1 MPLPNIFEANT
12 EPLHYKAGEK
22 IFAAGDA
29 GDAMFVVKAGEVD
42 LLVGSQVVETVG
54 PEGFFGEMALI
65 EGGDRTA
72 TAMARSDCKLIP
84 INQKR
89 FDYMLG
95 EVPFFAMHILKV
107 FSKRLR
113 RIDAAK
119 VSES

>member
-1 MPLPNIFEANT
+1 MSKLPNIFEANT
-12 EPLHYKAGEK
+12 EPVQYKAGEI
-22 IFAAGDA
+22 IFSAGDA
-29 GDAMFVVKAGEVD
+29 GDSMYVVKQGSVD
-42 LLVGSQVVETVG
+42 LVVGESVVETVET
-54 PEGFFGEMALI
+54 EGFFGEMALI
-65 EGGDRTA
+65 EGG
-72 TAMARSDCKLIP
+72 ARSASAIARTDCTLVP

-119 VSES
+119 L